1 MIDTAAV
8 DLDAVDWPE
17 MQPYPDE
24 KILAGSPAAAT
35 VLLGDT
41 GACQMGL
48 WRVTTGS
55 FTTDHVGYIEFIHVL
70 SGAGRLVRDNGEVTE
85 LRPGTTVFM
94 ETGWKGRWEVD
105 EPLAKVFTILQQ

>member
-17 MQPYPDE
+17 MELYPE
-24 KILAGSPAAAT
+24 HKILAGAPSAAT

-41 GACQMGL
+41 GNCQMGL
-48 WRVTTGS
+48 WRVTAGS
-55 FTTDHVGYIEFIHVL
+55 FSTDHVGYIEFVHIL
-70 SGAGRLVRDNGEVTE
+70 SGSGRLVRDDGTVTE

-105 EPLAKVFTILQQ
+105 EPLAKVFTILHQ

>member
-1 MIDTAAV
+1 M
-8 DLDAVDWPE
+8 
-17 MQPYPDE
+17 
-24 KILAGSPAAAT
+24 
-35 VLLGDT
+35 
-41 GACQMGL
+41 
-48 WRVTTGS
+48 
-55 FTTDHVGYIEFIHVL
+55 L